1 MNRIAGGSLAVMLMA
16 ALVACGG
23 SGSGDGAGADVAVTI
38 KDFSLAVEP
47 GTFAPGD
54 ITFGIQNE
62 GPSAHEFVII
72 RSDLEPGALPVDN
85 GLIPEDQV
93 DLVDEAED
101 IAPATNTTLS
111 VDLAVG
117 SYVLVCNLPGHYEA
131 GVYAGFTVA

>member
-1 MNRIAGGSLAVMLMA
+1 MPSCIRPRAGEGRQGEKANAFATACRPQGRSCRGHVGRGRPLGLAFVALA
-16 ALVACGG
+16 A
-23 SGSGDGAGADVAVTI
+23 
-38 KDFSLAVEP
+38 
-47 GTFAPGD
+47 
-54 ITFGIQNE
+54 E

-72 RSDLEPGALPVDN
+72 RSDEEPGELPVDN

-101 IAPATNTTLS
+101 IAPGTNTTLS
-111 VDLAVG
+111 VNLAAG